1 MKKYL
6 SIMLVIVL
14 YTSLSLSCKKSNAK
28 DYTASIRDKT
38 WWGVFTYTGKDP
50 EYYSVRFNADNT
62 FLWSQFSGDYSGQ
75 WVVNGKDLTMTF
87 DISKAAIKATISDDD
102 KLLNITD
109 NTGNAVIN
117 TCELITNPNMPLDN
131 TVWKGKM
138 VTGLPYII
146 EMSFRPPLK
155 LDLQSGSSSGYSYTN
170 NTYIRSPS
178 GAVIRAEIKPVSNG
192 PNTRFFGVIISATE
206 MMGSD
211 KNASNQWKATKQ

>member
-6 SIMLVIVL
+6 RIILVIIF
-14 YTSLSLSCKKSNAK
+14 YTALVISCKKDSAK
-28 DYTASIRDKT
+28 NYTAAVAEKT
-38 WWGVFTYTGKDP
+38 WWGVFTYTGKDA
-50 EYYSVRFNADNT
+50 EYYSVHFNANNT
-62 FLWSQFSGDYSGQ
+62 LVWSQFSGDNTGK
-75 WVVNGKDLTMTF
+75 WVVNGNELTMTF
-87 DISKAAIKATISDDD
+87 DISKAEIKATISDDN

-109 NTGNAVIN
+109 KTGNSVIN
-117 TCELITNPNMPLDN
+117 TCEPIANPNIPLDN
-131 TVWKGKM
+131 TEWKGKM

-178 GAVIRAEIKPVSNG
+178 GPVIRAEIKPVSNG